1 MSTESFSQLLAL
13 YSWFPLAALLFFL
26 LLIARLYERF
36 SGEKTQFRLFVI
48 PIVLFGIHVVYQ
60 TNQASGDSFIMGL
73 LPAVGGLLLIGLC
86 VHLYRKMMD
95 HT

>member
-1 MSTESFSQLLAL
+1 MSTESFSQLLTL

-36 SGEKTQFRLFVI
+36 SGEKTRYRLFVI
-48 PIVLFGIHVVYQ
+48 PIVLFGIHTVYQ

-86 VHLYRKMMD
+86 VQLYRKMMD
-95 HT
+95 HS